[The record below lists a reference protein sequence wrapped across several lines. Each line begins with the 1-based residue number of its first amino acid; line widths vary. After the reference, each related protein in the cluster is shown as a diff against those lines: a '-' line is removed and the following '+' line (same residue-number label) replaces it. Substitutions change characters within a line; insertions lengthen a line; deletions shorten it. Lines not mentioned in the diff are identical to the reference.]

1 MIMSKLPDKNT
12 SWNYQYGFLPVDLS
26 SIIQEIRSFQEEWLL
41 DTSRQDKLATHKD
54 TKMFQLRFM
63 SYHWELGDGNTS
75 SDINYFKNKESNENL
90 SSIYEYLE
98 NIYDGKVIRAEIIQ
112 MNKNSSIKSH
122 VDGGVMLQ
130 LGRRIHIPL
139 ITNSKVMF
147 EVFGEKKYLQV
158 GSWYEINNIIPH
170 SVINDSNYDRIHA
183 IIDIM
188 PNKYLGAKNV

>member
-1 MIMSKLPDKNT
+1 MLKLPDKNT
-12 SWNYQYGFLPVDLS
+12 SWNYQYGSLPVDLS
-26 SIIQEIRSFQEEWLL
+26 SIIQEVKSFENEWLL

-63 SYHWELGDGNTS
+63 SYHWELGQGNTS
-75 SDINYFKNKESNENL
+75 YDINYFKNKESNDSL
-90 SSIYEYLE
+90 LSIYEYLE
-98 NIYDGKVIRAEIIQ
+98 NIYNGKVIRGEIIQ

-139 ITNSKVMF
+139 ITNPKVIF

-170 SVINDSNYDRIHA
+170 SVINESEYDRVHL
-183 IIDIM
+183 IIDLM
-188 PNKYLGAKNV
+188 PNKHLV

>member
-1 MIMSKLPDKNT
+1 MLKLPDKNT
-12 SWNYQYGFLPVDLS
+12 SWNYQYGSLPVDLS
-26 SIIQEIRSFQEEWLL
+26 SIIQEIKSFENEWLL

-63 SYHWELGDGNTS
+63 SYHWELGQGNTS
-75 SDINYFKNKESNENL
+75 YDINYFKNKESNDSL
-90 SSIYEYLE
+90 LSIYEYLE
-98 NIYDGKVIRAEIIQ
+98 NIYNGKVIRGEIIQ

-139 ITNSKVMF
+139 ITNPKVIF

-170 SVINDSNYDRIHA
+170 SVINESEYDRVHL
-183 IIDIM
+183 IIDLM
-188 PNKYLGAKNV
+188 PNKHLV

>member
-1 MIMSKLPDKNT
+1 MSKLPHKNT
-12 SWNYQYGFLPVDLS
+12 SWHYQYGFLPVDLS
-26 SIIQEIRSFQEEWLL
+26 YIIQEIRSFQEEWLL

-139 ITNSKVMF
+139 ITNPKVIF
-147 EVFGEKKYLQV
+147 EVFEEKKYLEV

-170 SVINDSNYDRIHA
+170 SVINDSEYDRVHL
-183 IIDIM
+183 IIDLM
-188 PNKYLGAKNV
+188 PNKHLV

>member
-1 MIMSKLPDKNT
+1 MSKLPDKNT

-26 SIIQEIRSFQEEWLL
+26 YIIQEIRSFQEEWLL

-63 SYHWELGDGNTS
+63 SYHWEPGDGNTS

-139 ITNSKVMF
+139 ITNPKVIF

-170 SVINDSNYDRIHA
+170 SVINESEYDRVHL
-183 IIDIM
+183 IIDLM
-188 PNKYLGAKNV
+188 PNKHLV

>member
-26 SIIQEIRSFQEEWLL
+26 YIIQEIRSFQEEWLL

-75 SDINYFKNKESNENL
+75 SDINYFKNKESNESL

-98 NIYDGKVIRAEIIQ
+98 NIYDGKIIRAEIIQ

-139 ITNSKVMF
+139 ITNPKVIF

-170 SVINDSNYDRIHA
+170 SVINESEYDRVHL
-183 IIDIM
+183 IIDLM
-188 PNKYLGAKNV
+188 PNKHLV

>member
-26 SIIQEIRSFQEEWLL
+26 YIIQEIRSFKEEWLL

-139 ITNSKVMF
+139 ITNPKVIF

-170 SVINDSNYDRIHA
+170 SVINESEYDRVHL
-183 IIDIM
+183 IIDLM
-188 PNKYLGAKNV
+188 PNKHLV

>member
-26 SIIQEIRSFQEEWLL
+26 YIIQEIRSFQEEWLL

-63 SYHWELGDGNTS
+63 SYHWEPGDGNTS

-139 ITNSKVMF
+139 ITNPKVIF

-170 SVINDSNYDRIHA
+170 SVINESEYDRVHL
-183 IIDIM
+183 IIDLM
-188 PNKYLGAKNV
+188 PNKHLV

>member
-26 SIIQEIRSFQEEWLL
+26 YIIQEIGSFQEEWLL

-139 ITNSKVMF
+139 ITNPKVIF

-170 SVINDSNYDRIHA
+170 SVINESEYDRVHL
-183 IIDIM
+183 IIDLM
-188 PNKYLGAKNV
+188 PNKHLI

>member
-26 SIIQEIRSFQEEWLL
+26 YIIQEIRSFQEEWLL

-139 ITNSKVMF
+139 ITNPKVVF

-170 SVINDSNYDRIHA
+170 SVINESEYDRVHL
-183 IIDIM
+183 IIDLM
-188 PNKYLGAKNV
+188 PNKHLV

>member
-26 SIIQEIRSFQEEWLL
+26 YIIQEIGSFQEEWLL

-139 ITNSKVMF
+139 ITNPKVIF
-147 EVFGEKKYLQV
+147 EVFGEKNIFKLEV
-158 GSWYEINNIIPH
+158 GMRLTTLFH
-170 SVINDSNYDRIHA
+170 TQ
-183 IIDIM
+183 
-188 PNKYLGAKNV
+188 

>member
-26 SIIQEIRSFQEEWLL
+26 YIIQEIRSFQEEWLL

-170 SVINDSNYDRIHA
+170 SVINESEYDRVHL
-183 IIDIM
+183 IIDLM
-188 PNKYLGAKNV
+188 PNKYLV

>member
-1 MIMSKLPDKNT
+1 MSKLPDKNT

-26 SIIQEIRSFQEEWLL
+26 YIIQEIRSFQEEWLL

-75 SDINYFKNKESNENL
+75 SDINYFKNKESNESL

-98 NIYDGKVIRAEIIQ
+98 NIYDGKIIRAEIIQ

-139 ITNSKVMF
+139 ITNPKVIF

-170 SVINDSNYDRIHA
+170 SVINESEYDRVHL
-183 IIDIM
+183 IIDLM
-188 PNKYLGAKNV
+188 PNKHLV

>member
-1 MIMSKLPDKNT
+1 MSKLPDKNT

-26 SIIQEIRSFQEEWLL
+26 YIIQEIRSFKEEWLL

-139 ITNSKVMF
+139 ITNPKVIF

-170 SVINDSNYDRIHA
+170 SVINESEYDRVHL
-183 IIDIM
+183 IIDLM
-188 PNKYLGAKNV
+188 PNKHLV